1 MHPWDS
7 YLQIQ
12 YNIQYYLKYFFTEP
26 VLFIIYK
33 SDYYYYYSQ
42 IHIIWNYLLEH
53 QTWYE
58 DLCDKNISTS
68 KLKFQMCI
76 IQTKFCET
84 RTQGMLKRENLNA
97 IATGE
102 RFLRAAR
109 VSWQKRISDWIL
121 CEEILGEVSYPWT
134 PAG

>member
-1 MHPWDS
+1 MIIS
-7 YLQIQ
+7 IFYLI
-12 YNIQYYLKYFFTEP
+12 YLVEFLFYHEISLKNKYKKLNCIHEIAIFKHNIQYYLKYFFTEL

-33 SDYYYYYSQ
+33 SDYYYYSQ

-58 DLCDKNISTS
+58 DLRDKNISSS

-102 RFLRAAR
+102 RFLRAA
-109 VSWQKRISDWIL
+109 
-121 CEEILGEVSYPWT
+121 
-134 PAG
+134 